1 MCSIVKCSGKKSNN
15 IHKSHSKILYQV
27 PSGVFVE
34 STDEDEAT
42 ASVVGQT
49 GGRLLRGDKIL
60 SVDGKQTESRS
71 YEEILH
77 QGMIPAVIISA
88 LSPNF

>member
-1 MCSIVKCSGKKSNN
+1 MGVC
-15 IHKSHSKILYQV
+15 QV

-34 STDEDEAT
+34 STEEDEAAT
-42 ASVVGQT
+42 SGVQT

-77 QGMIPAVIISA
+77 QGMIPA
-88 LSPNF
+88 F